1 MPSQREIERQ
11 ARRAR
16 FKQITEQAIEESL
29 KAGEKRAERVEAM
42 REAHLKEEAAR
53 LETIEQLTEA
63 VLRDIRRLRS
73 ARHSWASCA
82 QFISDKYPQL
92 SGFSGQN
99 CCDAIKYKSIQWR
112 QRR

>member
-16 FKQITEQAIEESL
+16 FELITEQAIEESL

-53 LETIEQLTEA
+53 LETEEQMTAA
-63 VLRDIRRLRS
+63 VLKDIRKLRS
-73 ARHSWASCA
+73 GRHSWAQCA
-82 QFISDKYPQL
+82 QFIRDKYPQL
-92 SGFSGQN
+92 SGFCGQS

-112 QRR
+112 TRR